1 MSARTRAGRGA
12 LSGLR
17 VAILD
22 DAPYLTWD
30 GRTMPRTPPSTASRP
45 PSSTSATPTGRPA
58 VGQVVLAAPV
68 RDGGPRRPGRCPST
82 RASGSSPTLPFDGI
96 AGYLRRAPI
105 LVARNAPR
113 LRRALAGADVVL
125 LRLPAS
131 NGLLGATLA
140 AGLGIPRVAFVVG
153 SVADVVAGQGR
164 PGVPG
169 LAARLVGAAYD
180 AATRLAGAGA
190 VTVVVGA
197 RPARGGI
204 LSSLVMPSEIR
215 DRGDASWPAA
225 PPVLRLVYAGRLA
238 SGKGLEHLLGA
249 VAMLART
256 PAGATARRGRGP
268 VSTSVSTWS
277 ATAQRRRRWLHAR
290 RRSGSPTASASSGYV
305 ADREPY
311 LRTLEAA
318 DLFVSA
324 SPAEGFPKAV
334 LDAMAAGIPV
344 IAVPAGQLAGLADER
359 ATPHGAAILP
369 VAAGDAA
376 ALARAVRTL
385 VDDPAQALRLRAAG
399 TAFVSA
405 HTMPA
410 EAARLAAILRRA
422 AGRGS
427 PARVS

>member
-1 MSARTRAGRGA
+1 MSTRERAVRA
-12 LSGLR
+12 PGLR

-22 DAPYLTWD
+22 DAPYVTWH
-30 GRTMPRTPPSTASRP
+30 GRHHAVN
-45 PSSTSATPTGRPA
+45 ATFHSFAAALLDVRDAEGRPA

-68 RDGGPRRPGRCPST
+68 READREPGTLPVDPRIRV
-82 RASGSSPTLPFDGI
+82 APTLPFDGI

-105 LVARNAPR
+105 LVAHNAPR
-113 LRRALAGADVVL
+113 LRRAFAGADVVL

-131 NGLLGATLA
+131 NGLLGATVA
-140 AGLGIPRVAFVVG
+140 VGLGIPRVAFVVG
-153 SVADVVAGQGR
+153 SVADVVVGQGR

-169 LAARLVGAAYD
+169 LAARLVGAKYD
-180 AATRLAGAGA
+180 AASRLAGTGA
-190 VTVVVGA
+190 VTVVVGEH
-197 RPARGGI
+197 PVRGGT

-215 DRGDASWPAA
+215 DRGDAPWPAA

-249 VAMLART
+249 VAMLAPT
-256 PAGATARRGRGP
+256 PAGVDHPMGPGARLDVRLDLVGDGP
-268 VSTSVSTWS
+268 E
-277 ATAQRRRRWLHAR
+277 
-290 RRSGSPTASASSGYV
+290 TASLASRAAGLGIADRVRFVGFV

-318 DLFVSA
+318 DVFVSA

-344 IAVPAGQLAGLADER
+344 IAVPAGQLAGLAAES
-359 ATPHGAAILP
+359 ATPNGAAILP
-369 VAAGDAA
+369 AAAGDAA

-385 VDDPAQALRLRAAG
+385 VDDLPQALRLRAAG
-399 TAFVSA
+399 TSFVSE

-410 EAARLAAILRRA
+410 EAARLAAILRQA
-422 AGRGS
+422 AGRRS
-427 PARVS
+427 PARFS